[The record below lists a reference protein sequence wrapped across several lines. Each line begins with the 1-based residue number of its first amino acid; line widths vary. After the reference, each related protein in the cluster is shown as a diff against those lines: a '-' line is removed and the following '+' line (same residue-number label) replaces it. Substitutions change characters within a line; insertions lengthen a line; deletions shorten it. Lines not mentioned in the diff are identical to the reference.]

1 MEKSFLLYDMSSL
14 EFNITLYFDQQIIK
28 LILGLY
34 LQMGWWHKKRKG
46 QKQKTSKRKNQEDLV
61 VQMTKKKNQN

>member
-1 MEKSFLLYDMSSL
+1 MSSL

-34 LQMGWWHKKRKG
+34 LQMGWWHEKRKG